1 MMMPRWISGPKVVGF
16 ARIGI
21 TLASFAVLAQFVSGQ
36 NALRALSKVDP
47 LWLAAALA
55 IFIPAQLVNAQR
67 FRYIAAAF
75 GGYLSFRRAASLHF
89 IRLWF
94 NQVLPTSVGGDAI
107 KAFLL
112 RRDFGTSVAIRATIL
127 DRASGLLIVLVSIV
141 LLSPLY
147 FETIGSS
154 AFVMALF
161 LGSAA
166 SLGILIGLS
175 WYCANHQA
183 LWRDVAVL
191 HHVCELLA
199 DFYRFRTPSRLFQQA
214 SLSLVMHG
222 VGIASYL
229 ILGHA
234 LNLHLR
240 LLDYILLAPLV
251 FLFAAIPLSFASW
264 GVREI
269 GAVWLFGLV
278 GTTPEEAFALSVL
291 YGLLCLVG
299 ALPGAMLALR
309 MRPAT
314 P

>member
-1 MMMPRWISGPKVVGF
+1 MTTPRWISGTKIVGF
-16 ARIGI
+16 ARIAV
-21 TLASFAVLAQFVSGQ
+21 TLSSFAVLAQFVSGET
-36 NALRALSKVDP
+36 ALRALSKVDP
-47 LWLAAALA
+47 LWLALALA
-55 IFIPAQLVNAQR
+55 IFMPAQLVNAQR

-75 GGYLSFRRAASLHF
+75 GGYLSFSRAATLHF

-127 DRASGLLIVLVSIV
+127 DRASGLLIVLVSVV

-147 FETIGSS
+147 FETIGFS
-154 AFVMALF
+154 AFTVSLVVGSTTSIAL
-161 LGSAA
+161 LVA
-166 SLGILIGLS
+166 LS
-175 WYCANHQA
+175 SYCAKHA
-183 LWRDVAVL
+183 ELWKDVTVL
-191 HHVCELLA
+191 RHVCELFA

-214 SLSLVMHG
+214 ALSLVMHG
-222 VGIASYL
+222 VGITSYL
-229 ILGHA
+229 ILGYA
-234 LNLHLR
+234 LDLHLR
-240 LLDYILLAPLV
+240 ALDYILLAPLV

-278 GTTPEEAFALSVL
+278 GARPEEAFVLSVL

-299 ALPGAMLALR
+299 ALPGAVFALR
-309 MRPAT
+309 LRPAA

>member
-1 MMMPRWISGPKVVGF
+1 MTLPQWISGPRVVGF
-16 ARIGI
+16 ARIGV
-21 TLASFAVLAQFVSGQ
+21 TLASFVVLAQLVSGQ
-36 NALRALSKVDP
+36 SALRAIREVDA
-47 LWLAAALA
+47 LWLAFALA
-55 IFIPAQLVNAQR
+55 IFVPAQLVNAQR
-67 FRYIAAAF
+67 FRYVAAAF
-75 GGYLSFRRAASLHF
+75 GAHLSFRRAASLHF

-112 RRDFGTSVAIRATIL
+112 RRDFGTSVAIRTTIL
-127 DRASGLLIVLVSIV
+127 DRASGLLIVLLSVV

-154 AFVMALF
+154 AFVAALV

-166 SLGILIGLS
+166 SLCILATLS
-175 WYCANHQA
+175 WYCASHQT
-183 LWRDVAVL
+183 LWRGVTVL
-191 HHVCELLA
+191 HHICELLA
-199 DFYRFRTPSRLFQQA
+199 DFYRFRTPPRLLQQA

-229 ILGHA
+229 ILGYA

-240 LLDYILLAPLV
+240 VIDYVLLAPLV

-278 GTTPEEAFALSVL
+278 GATPEEALVLSLL

-299 ALPGAMLALR
+299 ALPGAVFALR